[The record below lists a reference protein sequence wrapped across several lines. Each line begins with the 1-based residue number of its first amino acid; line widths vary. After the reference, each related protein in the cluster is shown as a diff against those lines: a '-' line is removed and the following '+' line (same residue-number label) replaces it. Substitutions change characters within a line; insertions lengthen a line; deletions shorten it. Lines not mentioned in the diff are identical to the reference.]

1 MGLILG
7 EPIRPMEIKK
17 SKAILLLLRLPFL
30 TVTIGAVFVGTAFA
44 WWHQNEFDLVRFL
57 LVLFGSC
64 FFHIA
69 CNVANDYFDFKSGND
84 ALNKYAITP
93 FSGGSRMV
101 LDGFV
106 RPGEALTVSLLFAAL
121 GSAIGIYLNAVSA
134 GNTVLFIGIA
144 ALFLVY
150 GYNGFPLRLV
160 NKGLGEVAIFLAW
173 GPFIVLGSYY
183 VQAQSISSVWP
194 WIVAVPSGILTTLV
208 LLINEFAD
216 KEADEATGRKT
227 WVILFGFKSSMILYL
242 LLALC
247 CYAVVLI
254 GVFFGGWPL
263 LSLLVFLTIPMPV
276 LSFRTGMKNLGK
288 WSEFFPAVKTTILM
302 NFLFLII
309 LSVSYLV

>member
-1 MGLILG
+1 M
-7 EPIRPMEIKK
+7 KK
-17 SKAILLLLRLPFL
+17 SKAIVLLLRLPFL

-44 WWHQNEFDLVRFL
+44 WWYQNEFSLLRFL
-57 LVLFGSC
+57 LALLGSC

-84 ALNKYAITP
+84 ALNINAMTP

-106 RPGEALTVSLLFAAL
+106 QPKEALAVSFVFAVL
-121 GSAIGIYLNAVSA
+121 GSILGIYLNAVSS
-134 GNTVLFIGIA
+134 GNIVLIIGIA

-160 NKGLGEVAIFLAW
+160 NKGLGEIAIFLAW

-183 VQAQSISSVWP
+183 VQAQNISSIWP
-194 WIVAVPSGILTTLV
+194 WIVAIPSGVLTTLV

-216 KEADEATGRKT
+216 KEADESTGRKT
-227 WVILFGFKSSMILYL
+227 WVILFGFKASLIIYL
-242 LLALC
+242 FLALT

-254 GVFFGGWPL
+254 GVFFGNWPL
-263 LSLLVFLTIPMPV
+263 LSLLVFITFPMPI
-276 LSFRTGMKNLGK
+276 LSFRIGWRNLGK
-288 WSEFFPAVKTTILM
+288 WPEFFPAIKTTILM
-302 NFLFLII
+302 NFLFLVI